1 MVWKGNVETSLN
13 TLVLFMLGCEVFSG
27 SLVVHSYSLAR
38 F

>member
-1 MVWKGNVETSLN
+1 MLWKGNVETSLN
-13 TLVLFMLGCEVFSG
+13 ARVLFMLGCEALSG